1 MKAKFDK
8 TVVFT
13 WAFILVGSVA
23 FWSLIVWFVLWL
35 LSVIN
40 NYLNSI

>member
-13 WAFILVGSVA
+13 WSFILVGIVA
-23 FWSLIVWFVLWL
+23 FWSLMVWFVLWF

-40 NYLNSI
+40 NYLNSL